1 MVNSVFDTLSR
12 VLTSRRRHSYAI
24 GGNNDVADTKNSG
37 NRGKRTV
44 GANILSTS
52 SSYILLDP
60 HVENDGNCWGDLIDR
75 NQSIDLLSVPNAM
88 SIYPTNHTLPPS
100 NGEKRSDKEGKSI
113 RSNCDARIKSNS
125 GSNVRGRRNRKQ
137 SLAST
142 LFNMI
147 TVSRFFSPI

>member
-24 GGNNDVADTKNSG
+24 GGNSDVADTKNSG

-60 HVENDGNCWGDLIDR
+60 HVENDGKCWGDLIDR

-88 SIYPTNHTLPPS
+88 SIYPANHTLPPS